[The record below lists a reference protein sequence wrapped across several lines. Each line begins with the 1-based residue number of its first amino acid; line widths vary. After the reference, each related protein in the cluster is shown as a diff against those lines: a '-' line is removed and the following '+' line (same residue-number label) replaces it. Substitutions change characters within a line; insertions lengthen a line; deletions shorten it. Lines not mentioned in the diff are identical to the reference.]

1 MPGCPHNRQ
10 MKRNYLTLLFA
21 TAILPLS
28 GCSGPAEPQTLEPVA
43 LAVPTGPESTGPRLS
58 GGPDGSLV
66 LSWMSPD
73 EVDTSLHYSAFID
86 GQWTAARTVISEAA
100 IFVNWADLPSVVPLG
115 DNHLVAHWLG
125 QSPADFYS
133 YNVRISQSMNGG
145 ETWHAEISP
154 HTDNTPTEHGF
165 VSIFASDDQAGLVWL
180 DGRKMINEVTDN
192 PVESGMTL
200 RAAFIDEESAL
211 SGEQLVDELI
221 CDCCQTD
228 VAVAA
233 SGPLAVYRDRSVDEI
248 RDISITRY
256 VDGSWQPGQAVAEDN
271 WEIAGCPVN
280 GPSIDARDELVAVA
294 WFTAVDSISKV
305 QIATS
310 VNSGR
315 GFSDAVDIVSGD
327 SLGRVGITFLN
338 DESTAVSW
346 LQRGKDGNAT
356 VMVRTVN
363 SEAELGP
370 ARIISESAS
379 QFAVPQMAIV
389 GDDLIFAWTEMH
401 DDVEQVASAK
411 LAIEALRD

>member
-1 MPGCPHNRQ
+1 
-10 MKRNYLTLLFA
+10 MKRNYLTLLLA
-21 TAILPLS
+21 TAISLLS
-28 GCSGPAEPQTLEPVA
+28 GCSDPVEPQTLEPVD

-58 GGPDGSLV
+58 GGPDGSLI

-73 EVDTSLHYSAFID
+73 EVDTSLHYSAYV
-86 GQWTAARTVISEAA
+86 GGRWTTVRTAISEAA
-100 IFVNWADLPSVVPLG
+100 MFVNWADLPSVVPLG
-115 DNHLVAHWLG
+115 DNHLVAHWLS
-125 QSPADFYS
+125 QSPEDVYS
-133 YNVRISQSMNGG
+133 YNVRVAQSMDNG
-145 ETWHAEISP
+145 ETWHESISP

-165 VSIFASDDQAGLVWL
+165 VSIFASDDRVGLVWL
-180 DGRKMINEVTDN
+180 DGRKYINEVTDN
-192 PVESGMTL
+192 PVDSGMTL

-256 VDGSWQPGQAVAEDN
+256 VDGSWQPGQTVAEDN

-280 GPSIDARDELVAVA
+280 GPSITASDDRVAVA

-310 VNSGR
+310 TNSGR
-315 GFSDAVDIVSGD
+315 GFSDALEVISGD
-327 SLGRVGITFLN
+327 SLGRVGISFLD
-338 DESTAVSW
+338 DESIAVSW
-346 LQRGKDGNAT
+346 LQRGLDGGAT
-356 VMVRTVN
+356 VKVRTVN

-370 ARIISESAS
+370 VRIVSESAS

-389 GDDLIFAWTEMH
+389 GDDLIFAWTEMQG
-401 DDVEQVASAK
+401 DIEQVASAK
-411 LAIEALRD
+411 LAIKALHD